1 MRKPICV
8 LVMAVFVWLAVGVAA
23 AGPAVAFDRRAS
35 ESTLLRLINHAR
47 TRRGLASLHLSTAL
61 DRAALSHSREM
72 LSHNRLSHSSI
83 GGGSYS
89 GRLLRAGY
97 SRKGCT
103 SWAVSEAIGWGA
115 GARGR
120 PQAIFRAWMR
130 SSCHRSLLL
139 GKRWR
144 DVGIGAASGAFR
156 GLSGAVLVTVDLG
169 RRAK

>member
-8 LVMAVFVWLAVGVAA
+8 LLTAVSVWLVVGVAA
-23 AGPAVAFDRRAS
+23 AGPATAFDRQAS
-35 ESTLLRLINHAR
+35 ENSLLKLINHAR
-47 TRRGLASLHLSTAL
+47 TKRGLASLHLNKAL

-72 LSHNRLSHSSI
+72 LSHNRFSHLSI

-89 GRLLRAGY
+89 GRLRRAGY
-97 SRKGCT
+97 SRRGCT
-103 SWAVSEAIGWGA
+103 SWLVSEAIGWGA
-115 GARGR
+115 GTRGTPR
-120 PQAIFRAWMR
+120 AIFLAWMR

-156 GLSGAVLVTVDLG
+156 GLSGSVLVTVDLG
-169 RRAK
+169 RRTK